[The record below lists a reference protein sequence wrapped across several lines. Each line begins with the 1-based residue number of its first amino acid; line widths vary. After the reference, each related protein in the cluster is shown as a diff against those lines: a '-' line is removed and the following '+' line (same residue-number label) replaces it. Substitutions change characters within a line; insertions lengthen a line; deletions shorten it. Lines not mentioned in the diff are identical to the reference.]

1 MENFES
7 LEIGDSIMSDWA
19 QIISD
24 ALDILKFDGA
34 VQDTL
39 AELRR
44 KWSGQI
50 PALLE
55 ERFDTLGIQ
64 YMKLPHEMG
73 VAALGQELSTFGW
86 ALYDLD
92 EEDEYLFVLIPAEE
106 RSGWERYCK
115 KQGQYC
121 HLMKQQGR
129 KWGDHAKEQD
139 PGKLMP
145 CEEYILQD
153 EYDYF
158 FNSLAGD
165 FAAGEWKSSHSEEW
179 KYGCV
184 ADLRCRPPKVTR
196 SKSLYQFGHLAYSDQ
211 AGVYAASGASASGQ
225 IGKVL
230 LGKNPSTLNFFEP
243 SPIGYE
249 GAPHSLRWVGNSL
262 WVGDPTNA
270 TRIELTDRG
279 TCQDVKN
286 WPLPEDGWSTKYHC
300 GIVTDG
306 LGRVYFSNEWY
317 KGQIYR
323 WENGKV
329 TKHTFSLDGYD
340 HLSEAVPVP
349 GTNCIYMIH
358 SVSGKWRMEEC
369 LLELDM
375 DTGRCRIA
383 PLPGLGEELKLRWFT
398 GDWLLVQGNGEILS
412 DDFAQLINMNTR
424 EVLRIRP
431 GMFGGEKMQHIG
443 ILTDGTVVIVT
454 RRDRVGPVFRYP
466 IDFWGFLRTANKP
479 KKLEPW
485 REYKEVYPN
494 LPIFLAGEEPEPPK
508 DGANSISDTESLL
521 LRPQFD
527 RLSPEEKRPI
537 MERLAAQ
544 YRLDFVRMEHFGRWG
559 QHCTTGI
566 FKKDGREFVFVPGD
580 TVILGW
586 EQFAAGLNQES
597 REELEYLFREWEM
610 ERDPTELIGESMAP
624 VRRAAIGP
632 MLVGREP
639 EEINW
644 EPVKLDDPRLRPE
657 WLEDFRQ
664 FALTDRNSL
673 TLVGRARFERDGD
686 SWQAS
691 LYHEVDY
698 PDFQNRLQKQGFS
711 LPTADEWAY
720 LCGGGCRTLFP
731 WGDGLDY
738 SMRLHWF
745 EDMDEDENRP
755 YDMEEPNFFGLSIA
769 YDPYMREVVQADR
782 LTTCGGDGGC
792 NICGGLGPFL
802 GFLPC
807 SPHCKPEVQED
818 NALNGNYD
826 FYRPIVRIPLE
837 KKGEIEMPAT
847 QWLNKYESIKDKL
860 ACKTDLDAHFTEK
873 VIGNREVDVLDI
885 GAVHFPSGTIF
896 ACDPLVELEDTP
908 PFIQTIPA
916 GTYPVKICVVP
927 SEKYGDRYACVKVE
941 VSREKPVRYEL
952 GMVGNE
958 NLDAALGDDDYFGFG
973 VDAGMGCIAD
983 IQTQAAFK
991 TYWAKRLEE
1000 DPDIDPYNDL
1010 FCDLL
1015 EENAKA
1021 HPKYQGDCGDWLNWT
1036 VPDTDC
1042 NLPIFA
1048 SGWGDG
1054 YYPVYFGY
1062 DAKGEVCAVYVRFI
1076 DIEASYQEQA

>member
-300 GIVTDG
+300 GITTDG

-479 KKLEPW
+479 QKLEPW

-559 QHCTTGI
+559 QRCTTGI
-566 FKKDGREFVFVPGD
+566 FKKDGREFVFAPGD

-632 MLVGREP
+632 MLVGREL

-952 GMVGNE
+952 GMTGKE
-958 NLDAALGDDDYFGFG
+958 DLDEELDEDDYFGFG
-973 VDAGMGCIAD
+973 VDAGMGCVAD

-1021 HPKYQGDCGDWLNWT
+1021 CPKYQLSHGDWLNWT

-1062 DAKGEVCAVYVRFI
+1062 DAKGKVCAVYVRFI

>member
-106 RSGWERYCK
+106 RNKWERYCK

-300 GIVTDG
+300 GITTDG

-624 VRRAAIGP
+624 VRQAAIGP
-632 MLVGREP
+632 MLVGREL

-952 GMVGNE
+952 GMTGKE
-958 NLDAALGDDDYFGFG
+958 DLDEELDEDEYFGFG
-973 VDAGMGCIAD
+973 VDAGMGCVAD

-1021 HPKYQGDCGDWLNWT
+1021 CPKYQLSHGDWLNWT

-1062 DAKGEVCAVYVRFI
+1062 DAKGKVCAVYVRFI

>member
-106 RSGWERYCK
+106 RNKWERYCK

-300 GIVTDG
+300 GITTDG

-479 KKLEPW
+479 QKLEPW

-624 VRRAAIGP
+624 VRQAAIGP
-632 MLVGREP
+632 MLVGREL

-952 GMVGNE
+952 GMTGKE
-958 NLDAALGDDDYFGFG
+958 DLDEELDEDEYFGFG
-973 VDAGMGCIAD
+973 VDAGMGCVAD

-1021 HPKYQGDCGDWLNWT
+1021 CPKYQLSHGDWINWT

-1062 DAKGEVCAVYVRFI
+1062 DTKGKVCAVYVRFI

>member
-479 KKLEPW
+479 QKLEPW

-632 MLVGREP
+632 MLVGREL

-952 GMVGNE
+952 GMTGKE
-958 NLDAALGDDDYFGFG
+958 DLDEELDEDEYFGFG
-973 VDAGMGCIAD
+973 VDAGMGCVAD

-1021 HPKYQGDCGDWLNWT
+1021 CPKYQLSHGDWLNWT

-1062 DAKGEVCAVYVRFI
+1062 DAKGKVCAVYVRFI

>member
-106 RSGWERYCK
+106 RNKWERYCK

-300 GIVTDG
+300 GITTDG

-479 KKLEPW
+479 QKLEPW

-624 VRRAAIGP
+624 VRQAAIGP
-632 MLVGREP
+632 MLVGREL

-952 GMVGNE
+952 GMTGKEDLDGEVGE
-958 NLDAALGDDDYFGFG
+958 DEYFGFG
-973 VDAGMGCIAD
+973 VDAGMGCVAD

-991 TYWAKRLEE
+991 VYWAKRLEE

-1021 HPKYQGDCGDWLNWT
+1021 HPKYQGDYGDWLNWT

-1076 DIEASYQEQA
+1076 DIEASYKEQA

>member
-306 LGRVYFSNEWY
+306 LGRVHFSNEWY

-632 MLVGREP
+632 MLVGREL

-1015 EENAKA
+1015 EENAQA

-1042 NLPIFA
+1042 NLPIFS

-1076 DIEASYQEQA
+1076 DIEASYKEQA

>member
-1 MENFES
+1 
-7 LEIGDSIMSDWA
+7 MSDWA

-145 CEEYILQD
+145 CEEYIPQD

-300 GIVTDG
+300 GITTDG

-431 GMFGGEKMQHIG
+431 EMFGGEKMQHIG

-632 MLVGREP
+632 MLVGREL

-745 EDMDEDENRP
+745 ENMDEDENRP

-952 GMVGNE
+952 GMTGKE
-958 NLDAALGDDDYFGFG
+958 DLDEELDEDEYFGFG
-973 VDAGMGCIAD
+973 VDAGMGCVAD

-1021 HPKYQGDCGDWLNWT
+1021 CPKYQLSHGDWINWT

-1062 DAKGEVCAVYVRFI
+1062 DTKGKVCAVYVRFI

>member
-165 FAAGEWKSSHSEEW
+165 FAAGEWKNQNAEEW
-179 KYGCV
+179 KNGCV
-184 ADLRCRPPKVTR
+184 ADLRHRPPQVIR
-196 SKSLYQFGHLAYSDQ
+196 SHSLPHLGCLTYSPEHEL
-211 AGVYAASGASASGQ
+211 YAASRAAGSGT
-225 IGKVL
+225 IGRAL
-230 LGKNPSTLNFFEP
+230 LSKNPVTLNWAEP
-243 SPIGYE
+243 SPIGYD
-249 GAPHSLRWVGNSL
+249 GPPQTLSWADHSL

-286 WPLPEDGWSTKYHC
+286 WTLPEDGWSTKYHC
-300 GIVTDG
+300 GITTDG

-349 GTNCIYMIH
+349 GTGRITMIH
-358 SVSGKWRMEEC
+358 AVSGKGRVEEC

-375 DTGRCRIA
+375 DTGWCRIA
-383 PLPGLGEELKLRWFT
+383 PLPGMGEGLELRWFT

-632 MLVGREP
+632 MLVGREL

-952 GMVGNE
+952 GMTGKE
-958 NLDAALGDDDYFGFG
+958 DLDEELDEDEYFGFG
-973 VDAGMGCIAD
+973 VDAGMGCVAD

-1021 HPKYQGDCGDWLNWT
+1021 CPKYQLSHGDWLNWT

-1062 DAKGEVCAVYVRFI
+1062 DAKGKVCAVYVRFI

>member
-165 FAAGEWKSSHSEEW
+165 FAAGEWKNQNAEEW
-179 KYGCV
+179 KNGCV
-184 ADLRCRPPKVTR
+184 ADLRHRPPQVIR
-196 SKSLYQFGHLAYSDQ
+196 SHSLPHLGCLTYSPEHEL
-211 AGVYAASGASASGQ
+211 YAASRAAGSGT
-225 IGKVL
+225 IGRAL
-230 LGKNPSTLNFFEP
+230 LSKNPATLNWFEP
-243 SPIGYE
+243 SPIGYD
-249 GAPHSLRWVGNSL
+249 GPPRTLCWADHSL

-286 WPLPEDGWSTKYHC
+286 WTLPEDGWSTKYHC

-349 GTNCIYMIH
+349 GTGRITMIH
-358 SVSGKWRMEEC
+358 AVSGKGRMEEC

-383 PLPGLGEELKLRWFT
+383 PLPGMGEWLKLRWFT

-479 KKLEPW
+479 QKLEPW

-632 MLVGREP
+632 MLVGREL

-952 GMVGNE
+952 GMTGKE
-958 NLDAALGDDDYFGFG
+958 DLDEELDEDEYFGFG
-973 VDAGMGCIAD
+973 VDAGMGCVAD

-1021 HPKYQGDCGDWLNWT
+1021 CPKYQLSHGDWLNWT

-1062 DAKGEVCAVYVRFI
+1062 DAKGKVCAVYVRFI

>member
-158 FNSLAGD
+158 FNSVAGD
-165 FAAGEWKSSHSEEW
+165 FAAGEWKNQDAEEW
-179 KYGCV
+179 KNGCV
-184 ADLRCRPPKVTR
+184 ADLRQRPPQVTR
-196 SKSLYQFGHLAYSDQ
+196 AHSLPHLGCLTYS
-211 AGVYAASGASASGQ
+211 AENGLYAASRAAGSGT
-225 IGKVL
+225 IGRAL
-230 LGKNPSTLNFFEP
+230 LSKNPATLNWAEP
-243 SPIGYE
+243 SPIGYD
-249 GAPHSLRWVGNSL
+249 GPPQTLCWADHSL

-286 WPLPEDGWSTKYHC
+286 WTLPEDGWSTKYHC
-300 GIVTDG
+300 GITTDG

-349 GTNCIYMIH
+349 GTGRITMIH
-358 SVSGKWRMEEC
+358 AVSGKGRMEEC

-383 PLPGLGEELKLRWFT
+383 PLPGMGEGLKLRWFT
-398 GDWLLVQGNGEILS
+398 GDWLLVQGNGAILS
-412 DDFAQLINMNTR
+412 DDFAQLINRNTR

-479 KKLEPW
+479 QKLEPW

-559 QHCTTGI
+559 QRCTTGI
-566 FKKDGREFVFVPGD
+566 FKKDGREFVFAPGD

-632 MLVGREP
+632 MLVGREL

-952 GMVGNE
+952 GMTGKE
-958 NLDAALGDDDYFGFG
+958 DLDEELDEDDYFGFG
-973 VDAGMGCIAD
+973 VDAGMGCVAD

-1021 HPKYQGDCGDWLNWT
+1021 CPKYQLSHGDWLNWT

-1062 DAKGEVCAVYVRFI
+1062 DAKGKVCAVYVRFI

>member
-1 MENFES
+1 
-7 LEIGDSIMSDWA
+7 MSDWA

-165 FAAGEWKSSHSEEW
+165 FAAGEWKNQDAEEW
-179 KYGCV
+179 KNGCV
-184 ADLRCRPPKVTR
+184 ADLRQRPPQVTR
-196 SKSLYQFGHLAYSDQ
+196 AHSLPHLGCLTYS
-211 AGVYAASGASASGQ
+211 AENGLYAASRAAGSGT
-225 IGKVL
+225 IGRAL
-230 LGKNPSTLNFFEP
+230 LSKNPATLNWFEP
-243 SPIGYE
+243 SPIGYD
-249 GAPHSLRWVGNSL
+249 GPPRTLCWADHSL
-262 WVGDPTNA
+262 WVGDPTNT

-300 GIVTDG
+300 GITTDG

-632 MLVGREP
+632 MLVGREL

-952 GMVGNE
+952 GMTGKE
-958 NLDAALGDDDYFGFG
+958 DLDEELDEDEYFGFG
-973 VDAGMGCIAD
+973 VDAGMGCVAD

-1021 HPKYQGDCGDWLNWT
+1021 CPKYQLSHGDWINWT

-1062 DAKGEVCAVYVRFI
+1062 DTKGKVCAVYVRFI

>member
-632 MLVGREP
+632 MLVGREL

-745 EDMDEDENRP
+745 EDMEEDENRP

-952 GMVGNE
+952 GMTGKE
-958 NLDAALGDDDYFGFG
+958 DLDEELDEDEYFGFG
-973 VDAGMGCIAD
+973 VDAGMGCVAD

-1021 HPKYQGDCGDWLNWT
+1021 CPKYQLSHGDWLNWT

-1062 DAKGEVCAVYVRFI
+1062 DAKGKVCAVYVRFI

>member
-1 MENFES
+1 
-7 LEIGDSIMSDWA
+7 MSDWA

-165 FAAGEWKSSHSEEW
+165 FAAGEWKSQNAEEW
-179 KYGCV
+179 KNGCV
-184 ADLRCRPPKVTR
+184 ADLRHRPPQVIR
-196 SKSLYQFGHLAYSDQ
+196 SHSLPHLGCLTYSPEHEL
-211 AGVYAASGASASGQ
+211 YAASRAAGSGT
-225 IGKVL
+225 IGRAL
-230 LGKNPSTLNFFEP
+230 LSKNPATLNWAEP
-243 SPIGYE
+243 SPIGYD
-249 GAPHSLRWVGNSL
+249 GPPQTLCWADHSLWA
-262 WVGDPTNA
+262 GDPTNA

-286 WPLPEDGWSTKYHC
+286 WTLPEDGWSTKYHC
-300 GIVTDG
+300 GITTDG

-632 MLVGREP
+632 MLVGREL

-952 GMVGNE
+952 GMTGKE
-958 NLDAALGDDDYFGFG
+958 DLDEELGEDEYFGFG
-973 VDAGMGCIAD
+973 VDAGMGCVAD

-1021 HPKYQGDCGDWLNWT
+1021 CPKYQLSHGDWINWT

-1062 DAKGEVCAVYVRFI
+1062 DTKGKVCAVYVRFI

>member
-300 GIVTDG
+300 GITTDG

-479 KKLEPW
+479 QKLEPW

-559 QHCTTGI
+559 QRCTTGI
-566 FKKDGREFVFVPGD
+566 FKKDGREFVFAPGD

-632 MLVGREP
+632 MLVGREL

-927 SEKYGDRYACVKVE
+927 SEKYGNRYACVKVE
-941 VSREKPVRYEL
+941 VNREKPVRYEL
-952 GMVGNE
+952 GMTGKE
-958 NLDAALGDDDYFGFG
+958 ELDEELDEDEYFGFG
-973 VDAGMGCIAD
+973 VDAGMGCVAD

-1021 HPKYQGDCGDWLNWT
+1021 CPKYQLSHGDWFNWT

>member
-165 FAAGEWKSSHSEEW
+165 FAAGEWKNQDAEEW
-179 KYGCV
+179 KNGCV
-184 ADLRCRPPKVTR
+184 ANLRQRPPQVTR
-196 SKSLYQFGHLAYSDQ
+196 AHSLPHLGCLTYS
-211 AGVYAASGASASGQ
+211 AENGLYAASRAAGSGT
-225 IGKVL
+225 IGRAL
-230 LGKNPSTLNFFEP
+230 LSKNPATLNWAEP
-243 SPIGYE
+243 SPIGYD
-249 GAPHSLRWVGNSL
+249 GPPQTLCWADHSL

-286 WPLPEDGWSTKYHC
+286 WTLPEDGWSTKYHC
-300 GIVTDG
+300 GITTDG

-431 GMFGGEKMQHIG
+431 GMFSGEKMQHIG

-632 MLVGREP
+632 MLVGREL

-1076 DIEASYQEQA
+1076 DIEASYKEQE

>member
-1 MENFES
+1 MGYTS
-7 LEIGDSIMSDWA
+7 
-19 QIISD
+19 
-24 ALDILKFDGA
+24 DILKFDGA

-300 GIVTDG
+300 GITTDG

-479 KKLEPW
+479 QKLEPW

-559 QHCTTGI
+559 QRCTTGI
-566 FKKDGREFVFVPGD
+566 FKKDGREFVFAPGD

-632 MLVGREP
+632 MLVGREL

-927 SEKYGDRYACVKVE
+927 SEKYGNRYACVKVE
-941 VSREKPVRYEL
+941 VNREKPVRYEL
-952 GMVGNE
+952 GMTGKE
-958 NLDAALGDDDYFGFG
+958 DLDEELDEDDYFGFG
-973 VDAGMGCIAD
+973 VDAGMGCVAD

-1021 HPKYQGDCGDWLNWT
+1021 CPKYQLSHGDWLNWT

-1062 DAKGEVCAVYVRFI
+1062 DAKGKVCAVYVRFI

>member
-300 GIVTDG
+300 GITTDG

-479 KKLEPW
+479 QKLEPW

-566 FKKDGREFVFVPGD
+566 FKKDGREFVFAPGD

-632 MLVGREP
+632 MLVGREL

-952 GMVGNE
+952 GMTGKE
-958 NLDAALGDDDYFGFG
+958 DLDEELDEDEYFGFG
-973 VDAGMGCIAD
+973 VDAGMGCVAD

-1021 HPKYQGDCGDWLNWT
+1021 CPKYQLSHGDWLNWT

-1062 DAKGEVCAVYVRFI
+1062 DAKGKVCAVYVRFI

>member
-1 MENFES
+1 
-7 LEIGDSIMSDWA
+7 MSDWA

-145 CEEYILQD
+145 CEEYIPQD

-300 GIVTDG
+300 GITTDG

-632 MLVGREP
+632 MLVGREL

-1015 EENAKA
+1015 EENAQA

-1042 NLPIFA
+1042 NLPIFS

-1076 DIEASYQEQA
+1076 DIEASYKEQE

>member
-632 MLVGREP
+632 MLVGREL

-941 VSREKPVRYEL
+941 VSGETPVRYEL
-952 GMVGNE
+952 GVTGQEDLNE
-958 NLDAALGDDDYFGFG
+958 ELGEDDYFGFG
-973 VDAGMGCIAD
+973 VDAGMGCVAD

-1021 HPKYQGDCGDWLNWT
+1021 HPKYQSSYGDWLNWA

-1062 DAKGEVCAVYVRFI
+1062 DAKGEICAVYVRFI